1 MYLTIAK
8 IPAVVPFLT
17 KFQEEN
23 NTTDET
29 TIVDNKDQW
38 TIERMRLDLDGNVS
52 NVENR
57 TVGEKM
63 FLLSFISKNAFV
75 FFHVS
80 SFTWAPL

>member
-1 MYLTIAK
+1 MTIAK

-38 TIERMRLDLDGNVS
+38 TIERMRLDFDVNVS

-63 FLLSFISKNAFV
+63 FLLSFISKNALV

-80 SFTWAPL
+80 SFT

>member
-63 FLLSFISKNAFV
+63 FLLSFISKNAFD

>member
-80 SFTWAPL
+80 SFT